1 MQKKEERILY
11 KAERGCVDFVAFSA
25 IAANVWSC
33 NIWSCI
39 ISLTDFSRF
48 VHNTIYLTTSP
59 TSRWCSPAN
68 EHTVEKAGERIWMF
82 PLPFTISMR
91 ALLRCQKRDGL
102 AANRVYQVHLFCYGM
117 LLLVSYM
124 RSRWYFFCWGYIFLH
139 KVPLRLCFSLFYI
152 FSCIR
157 GCLFSLANI
166 LTHHRRGQPILQF
179 SASLVRFC
187 TFPCFFFSFIYCL
200 NISRYVVTFHV

>member
-124 RSRWYFFCWGYIFLH
+124 RSRWFFFVGVIFFFTRFH
-139 KVPLRLCFSLFYI
+139 FVCAFLCFTFFRASEAVCFRLQIFWRITAEDNQYSNFPPPCALMHVSL
-152 FSCIR
+152 
-157 GCLFSLANI
+157 
-166 LTHHRRGQPILQF
+166 
-179 SASLVRFC
+179 
-187 TFPCFFFSFIYCL
+187 FFSFIYCL
-200 NISRYVVTFHV
+200 NICRYVVTFHV